1 MSKEGQA
8 AWKRPSIE
16 DDQNGSP
23 HKRGRRELQ
32 NLSFTSPG
40 VKTAIAGPIRETIA
54 RQTRRCTY
62 KVVLDEEN
70 IEHEDAFTEIEGLR
84 EDRAL
89 HLAAQ
94 LEASLTGFVD
104 DVYGEEGDIPN
115 LIRTRDAQCPLG
127 HMGDAWD
134 TAYATL
140 FLASDEAKYITATE
154 LLVDGGLSAR
164 FA

>member
-1 MSKEGQA
+1 MNTPLVHA
-8 AWKRPSIE
+8 A
-16 DDQNGSP
+16 
-23 HKRGRRELQ
+23 L
-32 NLSFTSPG
+32 
-40 VKTAIAGPIRETIA
+40 
-54 RQTRRCTY
+54 TR
-62 KVVLDEEN
+62 
-70 IEHEDAFTEIEGLR
+70 
-84 EDRAL
+84 
-89 HLAAQ
+89 
-94 LEASLTGFVD
+94 
-104 DVYGEEGDIPN
+104 VYGEEGDIPN